1 MSLLEEF
8 NWIVER
14 VSATEKKEEQVKEV
28 KEVKENVKEQVK
40 EEVKENVKEKE
51 KKKKVKEG
59 WKWGWEYVKTEWWWK
74 WEWETDGDWYPI
86 ERKENDSASMYH
98 IERNWWYWVEW
109 TWKDEKSYKIW
120 DITFKRTGENILA
133 YKKNWELKVV
143 KRVKVPF
150 NLAQRL
156 YETSHTC

>member
-1 MSLLEEF
+1 MWALETLQ
-8 NWIVER
+8 NMVEW
-14 VSATEKKEEQVKEV
+14 VPATEKKEEQT

-40 EEVKENVKEKE
+40 EKE
-51 KKKKVKEG
+51 KKKVKGGWKEG
-59 WKWGWEYVKTEWWWK
+59 WKYVSTEWWWK

-86 ERKENDSASMYH
+86 ERKENDSASMFH
-98 IERNWWYWVEW
+98 IIRNWWYYNEW
-109 TWKDEKSYKIW
+109 DKSYKIW

-156 YETSHTC
+156 YETGHAYQQGK

>member
-14 VSATEKKEEQVKEV
+14 VSATEKKEEQT

-40 EEVKENVKEKE
+40 ENVKEQVKEKE
-51 KKKKVKEG
+51 KEKKVKEG
-59 WKWGWEYVKTEWWWK
+59 WGGGWKYVSTEWWWK
-74 WEWETDGDWYPI
+74 WEWETDEDWYPI
-86 ERKENDSASMYH
+86 ERKENDSASMFH
-98 IERNWWYWVEW
+98 IIRNWWYYNEW
-109 TWKDEKSYKIW
+109 DKSYKIW

-156 YETSHTC
+156 YETGHTC